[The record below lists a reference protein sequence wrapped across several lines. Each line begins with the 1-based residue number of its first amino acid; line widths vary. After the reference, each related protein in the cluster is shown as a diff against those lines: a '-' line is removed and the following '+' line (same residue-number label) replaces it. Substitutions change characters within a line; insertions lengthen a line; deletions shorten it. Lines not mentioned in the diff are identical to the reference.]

1 MENLSMS
8 NTLKVVLTGDASQLN
23 SALNKTSARLKNFG
37 SKAQAIG
44 SKISRNLT
52 MPLTLVAGASVKL
65 AVDFDKS
72 MTKIESLVGIAGDEV
87 AKMGETAKQMAT
99 DTGRSASEAA
109 DALFFIT
116 SAGLEGEQAMNVL
129 NASLKAAA
137 VGLGDTAT
145 VADLAT
151 SAMNAY
157 GADTLG
163 ASDATDVLVAAV
175 REGKLESSE
184 LAGAMGSVLPIASN
198 MGVSF
203 NEVGAAFAA
212 MSRTGTNAAV
222 ASTQLRGIL
231 NGLLKPTKEAEDAL
245 SGMGLS
251 SADLR
256 KTIRE
261 DGLLATL
268 EILKTNFEG
277 NDEAAAKVFGNVR
290 ALSGVMDLLG
300 AGVDSTREIFAE
312 MNKVQGATATAFDA
326 TSQSASF
333 QLQKALTGVRNS
345 LTEVGGTLLSAVLPH
360 IQKFTSFIQGLVQ
373 SFMNLNPQTQSLV
386 LGLTAIAAA
395 LPAILSVAG
404 ALATALGAILTPAG
418 LVVAALAAVA
428 TIVVQN
434 WGVVK
439 KTLVDV
445 ANYFIDLYNES
456 LAFRLIIEGFVAL
469 FKTIFDAGV
478 ALVNGLINQFKI
490 AANFIKGLFSNVG
503 KIVQGA
509 FSLSPTMIK
518 EGLAGISDVLI
529 DGVTDTAENVKDVFA
544 DIGTSGAENFTEAFE
559 KSMRPQKIANVTEEG
574 LQQGLDNVVSSIK
587 SKVAGIFTVG
597 GAGATA
603 TGATTATG
611 GEADPTFSSVFG
623 TPEAE
628 AFDPNAV
635 EFIDDVDFEEL
646 HAGID
651 ATVNKMNQMKSISEQ
666 MGQGIS
672 DAFGA
677 MGQSIVE
684 SLGLADGAFG
694 SFLSS
699 FITNAMQFIAVS
711 LAQSMGFAVQG
722 AAQSA
727 AAAGPF
733 AAFVLPALIAGA
745 TAAISGAFKK
755 VPKFAN
761 GGIVSTPTLG
771 MFGEYAGAR
780 QNPEVVAPLDRLK
793 SMIEPRGAQQV
804 DVGGSFQL
812 RGQDLVVALQR
823 AETNRGRIK

>member
-1 MENLSMS
+1 MA

-52 MPLTLVAGASVKL
+52 MPLTLVGGASVKL

-72 MTKIESLVGIAGDEV
+72 MTKIESLVGIAGEEV

-116 SAGLEGEQAMNVL
+116 SAGLEGEQAMDVL

-256 KTIRE
+256 QTIRE

-373 SFMNLNPQTQSLV
+373 SFMNLSPQTQSLV

-404 ALATALGAILTPAG
+404 ALATALAAILSPAG

-503 KIVQGA
+503 MIIQGA
-509 FSLSPTMIK
+509 FTLDRSLIQ
-518 EGLAGISDVLI
+518 EGLAGLGDALVE
-529 DGVTDTAENVKDVFA
+529 GVTDTAENVKDVFA

-611 GEADPTFSSVFG
+611 GGEADPTFSSVFG

-635 EFIDDVDFEEL
+635 EFIDDVDFDAL

-677 MGQSIVE
+677 MGQSIVQ

-694 SFLSS
+694 AFLSS

-780 QNPEVVAPLDRLK
+780 QNPEVVAPLDRLT
-793 SMIEPRGAQQV
+793 SMIEPRGAQHV

>member
-1 MENLSMS
+1 MA

-52 MPLTLVAGASVKL
+52 MPLTLVGGASVKL

-72 MTKIESLVGIAGDEV
+72 MTKIESLVGIAGEEV
-87 AKMGETAKQMAT
+87 AKMGDTAKQMAT

-129 NASLKAAA
+129 NASLQAAA

-157 GADTLG
+157 GSDTLS
-163 ASDATDVLVAAV
+163 ASGATDVLVAAV

-231 NGLLKPTKEAEDAL
+231 NGLLKPTKDAEDAL
-245 SGMGLS
+245 AGMGLS
-251 SADLR
+251 SAGLR
-256 KTIRE
+256 KSLKE

-277 NDEAAAKVFGNVR
+277 NDQAAAKVFGNVR

-312 MNKVQGATATAFDA
+312 MNNVQGATATAFEA

-333 QLQKALTGVRNS
+333 QLQKALNGVRNS

-360 IQKFTSFIQGLVQ
+360 IQKFTSFIQGLIQ

-418 LVVAALAAVA
+418 LVVAALGAIA

-434 WGVVK
+434 WGAVK
-439 KTLVDV
+439 KGLVDV
-445 ANYFIDLYNES
+445 ANGFIDLYNES

-469 FKTIFDAGV
+469 FKTIYGAGV

-490 AANFIKGLFSNVG
+490 VGKFVVDLFSNVG
-503 KIVQGA
+503 QIIVGA
-509 FSLSPTMIK
+509 FTLDRSLIK
-518 EGLAGISDVLI
+518 EGIAGIGETLLE
-529 DGVTDTAENVKDVFA
+529 GVTETAGNIT
-544 DIGTSGAENFTEAFE
+544 DIFVDFGTSASENFVDAFE

-574 LQQGLDNVVSSIK
+574 LQMGIDNQLKRLQNGIANIVSGG
-587 SKVAGIFTVG
+587 VAASTTG
-597 GAGATA
+597 G
-603 TGATTATG
+603 TTATTG
-611 GEADPTFSSVFG
+611 GGDADPTFTDVFG
-623 TPEAE
+623 AVDSGIVDPETI
-628 AFDPNAV
+628 
-635 EFIDDVDFEEL
+635 EFIDDSVDFDEL

-651 ATVNKMNQMKSISEQ
+651 ATVAKMNQMQSVSDL
-666 MGQGIS
+666 MGQGVQ

-677 MGQSIVE
+677 MGQSIVQ
-684 SLGLADGAFG
+684 SLGLADNAFG
-694 SFLSS
+694 AFLSS
-699 FITNAMQFIAVS
+699 FITNAMQFIAVN
-711 LAQSMGFAVQG
+711 LAESMSFGVSS
-722 AAQSA
+722 AAKTA
-727 AAAGPF
+727 AAAGPVG
-733 AAFVLPALIAGA
+733 AFVLPALIAGA
-745 TAAISGAFKK
+745 TAAIGGAFKK
-755 VPKFAN
+755 IPKFAD

-771 MFGEYAGAR
+771 MFGEYTGAR
-780 QNPEVVAPLDRLK
+780 QNPEVVAPLDRLT
-793 SMIEPRGAQQV
+793 SMIQPRGAQQV

>member
-1 MENLSMS
+1 MS

-23 SALNKTSARLKNFG
+23 SALNKTSSRLKSFG
-37 SKAQAIG
+37 IKAQAIG
-44 SKISRNLT
+44 SKLSKSLT
-52 MPLTLVAGASVKL
+52 LPLTLAGGAGIKL
-65 AVDFDKS
+65 AADFDKS
-72 MTKIESLVGIAGDEV
+72 MTKIESLVGIAGEEV

-129 NASLKAAA
+129 NASLQAAA

-231 NGLLKPTKEAEDAL
+231 NGLLKPTKDAEDAL
-245 SGMGLS
+245 AGMGLS
-251 SADLR
+251 SAGLR
-256 KTIRE
+256 QSLKE

-268 EILKTNFEG
+268 EILKSNFEG
-277 NDEAAAKVFGNVR
+277 NDQAAARVFGNVR

-312 MNKVQGATATAFDA
+312 MNNVQGATATAFER
-326 TSQSASF
+326 TSESASF
-333 QLQKALTGVRNS
+333 KLDKAMVAVRNS
-345 LTEVGGTLLSAVLPH
+345 LTEVGSVLLTA
-360 IQKFTSFIQGLVQ
+360 LVPTIQ
-373 SFMNLNPQTQSLV
+373 SFTNFITNLTEKFNSLDESTKRTI
-386 LGLTAIAAA
+386 LTIAGIAAA
-395 LPAILSVAG
+395 AGPVIIFIGKIATGFGSILSILPGVTVAFKVLTTTM
-404 ALATALGAILTPAG
+404 LANPILAVAAGVTALGLALSRYSKNQKDARREAMTSGKSIQQLNQIIAEEEQKLIDISNSKIKNKNQEYRKIKRRIAIYQEEVNTLKSVEQTQQDENNTVEEFNDILEKNTQLLSENTTEISNNQAQRAKVTSVTGIDDSGGITSKGIMSG
-418 LVVAALAAVA
+418 LGEDTSTLSPIGFQGMSEFETSMTDSMIESSNQRMIQRNNEATNAAQNAEKIKASMERTAAINDQLGA
-428 TIVVQN
+428 AMI
-434 WGVVK
+434 GGF
-439 KTLVDV
+439 
-445 ANYFIDLYNES
+445 AAIG
-456 LAFRLIIEGFVAL
+456 EGFASM
-469 FKTIFDAGV
+469 AGD
-478 ALVNGLINQFKI
+478 
-490 AANFIKGLFSNVG
+490 S
-503 KIVQGA
+503 
-509 FSLSPTMIK
+509 
-518 EGLAGISDVLI
+518 E
-529 DGVTDTAENVKDVFA
+529 TA
-544 DIGTSGAENFTEAFE
+544 
-559 KSMRPQKIANVTEEG
+559 M
-574 LQQGLDNVVSSIK
+574 
-587 SKVAGIFTVG
+587 
-597 GAGATA
+597 
-603 TGATTATG
+603 
-611 GEADPTFSSVFG
+611 
-623 TPEAE
+623 
-628 AFDPNAV
+628 
-635 EFIDDVDFEEL
+635 
-646 HAGID
+646 
-651 ATVNKMNQMKSISEQ
+651 
-666 MGQGIS
+666 
-672 DAFGA
+672 
-677 MGQSIVE
+677 
-684 SLGLADGAFG
+684 G
-694 SFLSS
+694 SFLSTL
-699 FITNAMQFIAVS
+699 IQGALQFIAVN
-711 LAQSMGFAVQG
+711 LAQSMSLGVTA

-745 TAAISGAFKK
+745 TAAIGGAFKK
-755 VPKFAN
+755 IPKFAN

-780 QNPEVVAPLDRLK
+780 QNPEVVAPLDRLT
-793 SMIEPRGAQQV
+793 SMIQPKGAQQV

>member
-1 MENLSMS
+1 MA

-52 MPLTLVAGASVKL
+52 MPLTLVGGASVKL

-72 MTKIESLVGIAGDEV
+72 MTKIESLVGIAGEEV
-87 AKMGETAKQMAT
+87 AKMGDTAKQMAT

-116 SAGLEGEQAMNVL
+116 SAGLEGSEAMDVL
-129 NASLKAAA
+129 DASLQAAA

-157 GADTLG
+157 GSDTLG

-231 NGLLKPTKEAEDAL
+231 NGLLKPTKDAEDAL

-251 SADLR
+251 SAGLR
-256 KTIRE
+256 QSLKE

-277 NDEAAAKVFGNVR
+277 NDQAAAKVFGNVR

-312 MNKVQGATATAFDA
+312 MNNVQGATATAFEA

-333 QLQKALTGVRNS
+333 QLQKALNGVRNS

-360 IQKFTSFIQGLVQ
+360 IQKFTSFIQGLIQ

-418 LVVAALAAVA
+418 LVVAALGAIA

-434 WGVVK
+434 WGAVK
-439 KTLVDV
+439 KGLVDV

-509 FSLSPTMIK
+509 FSLSPSMIK

-544 DIGTSGAENFTEAFE
+544 DIGTSGADNFTEAFE

-574 LQQGLDNVVSSIK
+574 LQMGIDNQLQRLQNGIANIVSGG
-587 SKVAGIFTVG
+587 GIAASTTG
-597 GAGATA
+597 G
-603 TGATTATG
+603 TTAKTG
-611 GEADPTFSSVFG
+611 GGDADPTFASTFG
-623 TPEAE
+623 AVDSGIVDPETI
-628 AFDPNAV
+628 
-635 EFIDDVDFEEL
+635 EFIDDSVDFEEL

-651 ATVNKMNQMKSISEQ
+651 ATVAKMNQMQSVSDL
-666 MGQGIS
+666 MGQGVQ

-677 MGQSIVE
+677 MGEGIVQ
-684 SLGLADGAFG
+684 SLGLADNAFG
-694 SFLSS
+694 AFLSS
-699 FITNAMQFIAVS
+699 FITNAMQFLAVN
-711 LAQSMGFAVQG
+711 LAESMSFGVS
-722 AAQSA
+722 AAAKTA
-727 AAAGPF
+727 AAAGPVG
-733 AAFVLPALIAGA
+733 AFVLPALIAGA
-745 TAAISGAFKK
+745 TAAIGGAFKK
-755 VPKFAN
+755 IPKFAD

-771 MFGEYAGAR
+771 MFGEYTGAR
-780 QNPEVVAPLDRLK
+780 QNPEVVAPLNKLT
-793 SMIEPRGAQQV
+793 SMIQPRGAQQV

>member
-1 MENLSMS
+1 MA
-8 NTLKVVLTGDASQLN
+8 NTLKVILTGDASQLN

-37 SKAQAIG
+37 SKTQALG

-52 MPLTLVAGASVKL
+52 LPLTLVGGASVKL

-72 MTKIESLVGIAGDEV
+72 MTKIESLVGIAGEEV
-87 AKMGETAKQMAT
+87 AKMGDTAKQMAT
-99 DTGRSASEAA
+99 ATGRSATEAA

-116 SAGLEGEQAMNVL
+116 SAGLEGSEAMDVL
-129 NASLKAAA
+129 DASLQAAA
-137 VGLGDTAT
+137 VGLGNTAT

-157 GADTLG
+157 GSDTLG

-198 MGVSF
+198 MGVTF

-231 NGLLKPTKEAEDAL
+231 NGLLKPSQSAEDAL
-245 SGMGLS
+245 SKMGLS
-251 SADLR
+251 SAQLR
-256 KTIRE
+256 KSLRE
-261 DGLLATL
+261 DGLLSTL
-268 EILKTNFEG
+268 EILKANFEG
-277 NDEAAAKVFGNVR
+277 NDQAAADVFGNVK

-312 MNKVQGATATAFDA
+312 MNNVQGATANAFEA
-326 TSQSASF
+326 TSKSASF
-333 QLQKALTGVRNS
+333 QLQKALNGVRNS

-360 IQKFTSFIQGLVQ
+360 IQKLTSFVTGLVQ
-373 SFMNLNPQTQSLV
+373 SFMNLNPQTQSLI
-386 LGLTAIAAA
+386 LGLTGIAAA

-456 LAFRLIIEGFVAL
+456 LGFRLIIESLVGV

-490 AANFIKGLFSNVG
+490 AGNFISGLFSNVG
-503 KIVQGA
+503 KIIQGA
-509 FSLSPTMIK
+509 FSLSPSMIK
-518 EGLAGISDVLI
+518 EGLAEIGETLV
-529 DGVTDTAENVKDVFA
+529 DGVTETAGNVKDIFA
-544 DIGTSGAENFTEAFE
+544 DIGTAGADNFTEAFE
-559 KSMRPQKIANVTEEG
+559 KAMKPKIIANVTEEG
-574 LQQGLDNVVSSIK
+574 LQQGVDNVFSSLK
-587 SKVAGIFTVG
+587 NNVAGILAV
-597 GAGATA
+597 GAG
-603 TGATTATG
+603 GTATG
-611 GEADPTFSSVFG
+611 GTTATSGGGDADPSFSSVFG
-623 TPEAE
+623 STEDE

-635 EFIDDVDFEEL
+635 EFIDDSVDFDEL

-651 ATVNKMNQMKSISEQ
+651 ATVTKMNQMKSVSDL
-666 MGQGIS
+666 MGQGVQ

-677 MGQSIVE
+677 MGQSIVQ
-684 SLGLADGAFG
+684 SLGLADNAFG
-694 SFLSS
+694 AFLSS
-699 FITNAMQFIAVS
+699 FITNAMQFIAVN
-711 LAQSMGFAVQG
+711 LAESMSFGVSS
-722 AAQSA
+722 AAKTA
-727 AAAGPF
+727 AAAGPVG
-733 AAFVLPALIAGA
+733 AFVLPALIAGA
-745 TAAISGAFKK
+745 TAAIGGAFKK
-755 VPKFAN
+755 IPKFAN
-761 GGIVSTPTLG
+761 GGIVSTPTMG
-771 MFGEYAGAR
+771 MFGEYTGAR
-780 QNPEVVAPLDRLK
+780 QNPEVVAPLDKLT

-804 DVGGSFQL
+804 SVGGSFQL

-823 AETNRGRIK
+823 ADNNRGRIK

>member
-1 MENLSMS
+1 VENLSMS

-23 SALNKTSARLKNFG
+23 SALTKTSARLKSFG
-37 SKAQAIG
+37 TKAQAIG
-44 SKISRNLT
+44 SKLSKSLT
-52 MPLTLVAGASVKL
+52 LPLTLAGGAGIKL
-65 AVDFDKS
+65 AADFDKS
-72 MTKIESLVGIAGDEV
+72 MTKIESLVGIAGEEV

-129 NASLKAAA
+129 NASLQAAA

-231 NGLLKPTKEAEDAL
+231 NGLLKPTKDAEDAL
-245 SGMGLS
+245 AGMGLS
-251 SADLR
+251 SAGLR
-256 KTIRE
+256 QSLKE

-268 EILKTNFEG
+268 EILKSNFEG
-277 NDEAAAKVFGNVR
+277 NDQAAARVFGNVR

-312 MNKVQGATATAFDA
+312 MNNVQGATATAFER
-326 TSQSASF
+326 TSESASF
-333 QLQKALTGVRNS
+333 KLDKAMVAVRNS
-345 LTEVGGTLLSAVLPH
+345 LTEVGSVLLTA
-360 IQKFTSFIQGLVQ
+360 LVPTIQ
-373 SFMNLNPQTQSLV
+373 SFTNFITNLTEKFNSLDESTKRTI
-386 LGLTAIAAA
+386 LTIAGIAAA
-395 LPAILSVAG
+395 AGPVIIFIGKIATGFGSILSILPGVTVAFKVLTTTM
-404 ALATALGAILTPAG
+404 LANPILAVAAGVTALGLALSRYSKNQKDARREAMTSGKSIQQLNQIIAEEKQKLIDISNSKIKNKNQEYRKIKRRIAIYQEEVNTLKSVEQTQQDENNTVEEFNDILEKNTQLLSENTTEISNNQAQRAKVTSVTAIDDSGGITSKGIMSG
-418 LVVAALAAVA
+418 LGEDTSTLSPIGFQGMSEFETSMTDSMIESSNQRMIQRNNEATNAAQNAEKIKASMERTAAINDQLGA
-428 TIVVQN
+428 AMI
-434 WGVVK
+434 GGF
-439 KTLVDV
+439 
-445 ANYFIDLYNES
+445 AAIG
-456 LAFRLIIEGFVAL
+456 EGFASM
-469 FKTIFDAGV
+469 AGD
-478 ALVNGLINQFKI
+478 
-490 AANFIKGLFSNVG
+490 S
-503 KIVQGA
+503 
-509 FSLSPTMIK
+509 
-518 EGLAGISDVLI
+518 E
-529 DGVTDTAENVKDVFA
+529 TA
-544 DIGTSGAENFTEAFE
+544 
-559 KSMRPQKIANVTEEG
+559 M
-574 LQQGLDNVVSSIK
+574 
-587 SKVAGIFTVG
+587 
-597 GAGATA
+597 
-603 TGATTATG
+603 
-611 GEADPTFSSVFG
+611 
-623 TPEAE
+623 
-628 AFDPNAV
+628 
-635 EFIDDVDFEEL
+635 
-646 HAGID
+646 
-651 ATVNKMNQMKSISEQ
+651 
-666 MGQGIS
+666 
-672 DAFGA
+672 
-677 MGQSIVE
+677 
-684 SLGLADGAFG
+684 G
-694 SFLSS
+694 SFLSTL
-699 FITNAMQFIAVS
+699 IQGALQFIAVN
-711 LAQSMGFAVQG
+711 LAQSMSLGVTA

-745 TAAISGAFKK
+745 TAAIGGAFKK
-755 VPKFAN
+755 IPKFAN

-780 QNPEVVAPLDRLK
+780 QNPEVVAPLDRLT
-793 SMIEPRGAQQV
+793 SMIQPRGAQQV

>member
-1 MENLSMS
+1 M
-8 NTLKVVLTGDASQLN
+8 
-23 SALNKTSARLKNFG
+23 
-37 SKAQAIG
+37 
-44 SKISRNLT
+44 
-52 MPLTLVAGASVKL
+52 
-65 AVDFDKS
+65 
-72 MTKIESLVGIAGDEV
+72 
-87 AKMGETAKQMAT
+87 
-99 DTGRSASEAA
+99 
-109 DALFFIT
+109 
-116 SAGLEGEQAMNVL
+116 
-129 NASLKAAA
+129 
-137 VGLGDTAT
+137 
-145 VADLAT
+145 
-151 SAMNAY
+151 
-157 GADTLG
+157 
-163 ASDATDVLVAAV
+163 
-175 REGKLESSE
+175 
-184 LAGAMGSVLPIASN
+184 
-198 MGVSF
+198 
-203 NEVGAAFAA
+203 
-212 MSRTGTNAAV
+212 
-222 ASTQLRGIL
+222 
-231 NGLLKPTKEAEDAL
+231 
-245 SGMGLS
+245 
-251 SADLR
+251 
-256 KTIRE
+256 
-261 DGLLATL
+261 
-268 EILKTNFEG
+268 
-277 NDEAAAKVFGNVR
+277 
-290 ALSGVMDLLG
+290 
-300 AGVDSTREIFAE
+300 
-312 MNKVQGATATAFDA
+312 
-326 TSQSASF
+326 
-333 QLQKALTGVRNS
+333 
-345 LTEVGGTLLSAVLPH
+345 
-360 IQKFTSFIQGLVQ
+360 
-373 SFMNLNPQTQSLV
+373 
-386 LGLTAIAAA
+386 
-395 LPAILSVAG
+395 
-404 ALATALGAILTPAG
+404 PAG

>member
-1 MENLSMS
+1 
-8 NTLKVVLTGDASQLN
+8 
-23 SALNKTSARLKNFG
+23 
-37 SKAQAIG
+37 
-44 SKISRNLT
+44 
-52 MPLTLVAGASVKL
+52 MPLTLVGGASVKL

-72 MTKIESLVGIAGDEV
+72 MTKIESLVGIAGEEV
-87 AKMGETAKQMAT
+87 AKMGDTAKQMAT
-99 DTGRSASEAA
+99 DTGRSATEAA

-116 SAGLEGEQAMNVL
+116 SAGLEGSEAMDVL
-129 NASLKAAA
+129 DASLQAAA

-157 GADTLG
+157 GSDTLG

-231 NGLLKPTKEAEDAL
+231 NGLLKPTKDAEDAL

-251 SADLR
+251 SAGLR
-256 KTIRE
+256 QSLKE

-277 NDEAAAKVFGNVR
+277 NDQAAAKVFGNVR

-312 MNKVQGATATAFDA
+312 MNNVQGATATAFEA

-333 QLQKALTGVRNS
+333 QLQKALNGVRNS

-360 IQKFTSFIQGLVQ
+360 IQKFTSFIQGLIQ
-373 SFMNLNPQTQSLV
+373 SFMNLSPQTQSLV

-418 LVVAALAAVA
+418 LVVAALGAIA

-434 WGVVK
+434 WGAVK
-439 KTLVDV
+439 KGLVDV

-503 KIVQGA
+503 MIIQGA
-509 FSLSPTMIK
+509 FTLDRSLIQ
-518 EGLAGISDVLI
+518 EGLAGLGDALVE
-529 DGVTDTAENVKDVFA
+529 GVTETAGNVKDVFA
-544 DIGTSGAENFTEAFE
+544 DIGTAGADNFTEAFE

-574 LQQGLDNVVSSIK
+574 LQQGIDNVVSSIK
-587 SKVAGIFTVG
+587 DKVSGIFAG
-597 GAGATA
+597 GVAAST
-603 TGATTATG
+603 TGGTTATTG
-611 GEADPTFSSVFG
+611 GGDADPTFGSTFG
-623 TPEAE
+623 AVDSGIVDPETI
-628 AFDPNAV
+628 
-635 EFIDDVDFEEL
+635 EFIDDSVDFEAL
-646 HAGID
+646 HQGID
-651 ATVNKMNQMKSISEQ
+651 ATVTKMQKMQTISET
-666 MGQGIS
+666 MGQGIQ
-672 DAFGA
+672 DAFGQ
-677 MGQSIVE
+677 MGQSIVQ
-684 SLGLADGAFG
+684 SLGLADGALG
-694 SFLSS
+694 AFLSS
-699 FITNAMQFIAVS
+699 FITNAMQFIAVN
-711 LAQSMGFAVQG
+711 LAQSMGFAVSS

-727 AAAGPF
+727 AAVGPMG
-733 AAFVLPALIAGA
+733 AFVLPALIAGA
-745 TAAISGAFKK
+745 TAAIGGAFKK
-755 VPKFAN
+755 IPKFAD

-771 MFGEYAGAR
+771 MFGEYTGAR
-780 QNPEVVAPLDRLK
+780 QNPEVVAPLNKLT
-793 SMIEPRGAQQV
+793 SMIQPRGAQQV

>member
-1 MENLSMS
+1 
-8 NTLKVVLTGDASQLN
+8 
-23 SALNKTSARLKNFG
+23 
-37 SKAQAIG
+37 
-44 SKISRNLT
+44 
-52 MPLTLVAGASVKL
+52 MPLTLVGGASVKL

-72 MTKIESLVGIAGDEV
+72 MTKIESLVGIAGEEV
-87 AKMGETAKQMAT
+87 AKMGDTAKQMAT

-116 SAGLEGEQAMNVL
+116 SAGLEGSEAMDVL
-129 NASLKAAA
+129 DASLQAAA

-157 GADTLG
+157 GSDTLG

-231 NGLLKPTKEAEDAL
+231 NGLLKPTKDAEDAL

-251 SADLR
+251 SAGLR
-256 KTIRE
+256 QSLKE

-277 NDEAAAKVFGNVR
+277 NDQAAAKVFGNVR

-312 MNKVQGATATAFDA
+312 MNNVQGATATAFEA

-333 QLQKALTGVRNS
+333 QLQKALNGVRNS

-360 IQKFTSFIQGLVQ
+360 IQKFTSFIQGLIQ
-373 SFMNLNPQTQSLV
+373 SFMNLSPQTQSLV

-418 LVVAALAAVA
+418 LVVAALGAIA

-434 WGVVK
+434 WGAVK
-439 KTLVDV
+439 KGLVDV

-503 KIVQGA
+503 MIIQGA
-509 FSLSPTMIK
+509 FTLDRSLIQ
-518 EGLAGISDVLI
+518 EGLAGLGDALVE
-529 DGVTDTAENVKDVFA
+529 GVTETAGNVKDVFA
-544 DIGTSGAENFTEAFE
+544 DIGTSGADNFTEAFE

-574 LQQGLDNVVSSIK
+574 LQQGIDNVVSSIK
-587 SKVAGIFTVG
+587 DKVSGIFAG
-597 GAGATA
+597 GVAATA
-603 TGATTATG
+603 TGGTTATTG
-611 GEADPTFSSVFG
+611 GGDADPTFASTFG
-623 TPEAE
+623 AVDSGIVDPETI
-628 AFDPNAV
+628 
-635 EFIDDVDFEEL
+635 EFIDDSVDFEEL
-646 HAGID
+646 HEEID
-651 ATVNKMNQMKSISEQ
+651 ATVAKMNQMQSVSDL
-666 MGQGIS
+666 MGQGVQ

-677 MGQSIVE
+677 MGEGMVQ
-684 SLGLADGAFG
+684 SLGLADNAFG
-694 SFLSS
+694 AFLSS
-699 FITNAMQFIAVS
+699 FITNAMQFLAVN
-711 LAQSMGFAVQG
+711 LAESMGFGVS
-722 AAQSA
+722 AAAKTA
-727 AAAGPF
+727 AAAGPVG
-733 AAFVLPALIAGA
+733 AFVLPALIAGA
-745 TAAISGAFKK
+745 TAAVSGAFKK
-755 VPKFAN
+755 IPKFAD

-771 MFGEYAGAR
+771 MFGEYTGAR
-780 QNPEVVAPLDRLK
+780 QNPEVVAPLNKLT
-793 SMIEPRGAQQV
+793 SMIQPRGAQQV

>member
-1 MENLSMS
+1 MS
-8 NTLKVVLTGDASQLN
+8 NTLKVILTGDSSQLE
-23 SALNKTSARLKNFG
+23 SALNKTSARLKSFG

-44 SKISRNLT
+44 SKLSKSLT
-52 MPLTLVAGASVKL
+52 LPLTLAGGASIKL
-65 AVDFDKS
+65 AADFDKS

-129 NASLKAAA
+129 NASLQAAA

-175 REGKLESSE
+175 REGKLESTE
-184 LAGAMGSVLPIASN
+184 LSSAMGSVLPIASN

-231 NGLLKPTKEAEDAL
+231 NGLLKPTQDAEDAL
-245 SGMGLS
+245 SEMGLS
-251 SADLR
+251 SAGLR
-256 KTIRE
+256 QTIRE

-268 EILKTNFEG
+268 EILKSNFEG
-277 NDEAAAKVFGNVR
+277 NDQAAARVFGNVR

-312 MNKVQGATATAFDA
+312 MNNVQGATATAFER
-326 TSQSASF
+326 TSESASF
-333 QLQKALTGVRNS
+333 KLDKAMVAVRNS
-345 LTEVGGTLLSAVLPH
+345 LTEVGSVLLTTLVPT
-360 IQKFTSFIQGLVQ
+360 IQ
-373 SFMNLNPQTQSLV
+373 SFTKFITNLTEKFNSLDESTKRTI
-386 LGLTAIAAA
+386 LTIAGIAAA
-395 LPAILSVAG
+395 AGPALIFIGKIATGFGSIVEVLPFVIDGFKLLNKAMLSNPILAVAAG
-404 ALATALGAILTPAG
+404 VTTLALALSRYSKKQKEARREAMTSGKSIQELETIISDYKQQLDDLENSDARNKSQQARRITKSIEIYQEQLDTLKSVEQTQQDENKAVEEFNNIIAENTQLVSDNTTAISDNQAQREKVTSVTAIDDSGGITSKGIMSGLGEDTGTLSPIGFQGMAEIETSMTDSMIQSSTQRMIQRNNEAANAAQNADKIKQSMERTAAINDQLGAAMIGGFAAIGDGFAG
-418 LVVAALAAVA
+418 LV
-428 TIVVQN
+428 
-434 WGVVK
+434 G
-439 KTLVDV
+439 DS
-445 ANYFIDLYNES
+445 ES
-456 LAFRLIIEGFVAL
+456 
-469 FKTIFDAGV
+469 
-478 ALVNGLINQFKI
+478 
-490 AANFIKGLFSNVG
+490 
-503 KIVQGA
+503 
-509 FSLSPTMIK
+509 
-518 EGLAGISDVLI
+518 
-529 DGVTDTAENVKDVFA
+529 
-544 DIGTSGAENFTEAFE
+544 
-559 KSMRPQKIANVTEEG
+559 
-574 LQQGLDNVVSSIK
+574 
-587 SKVAGIFTVG
+587 
-597 GAGATA
+597 
-603 TGATTATG
+603 
-611 GEADPTFSSVFG
+611 
-623 TPEAE
+623 
-628 AFDPNAV
+628 
-635 EFIDDVDFEEL
+635 
-646 HAGID
+646 
-651 ATVNKMNQMKSISEQ
+651 
-666 MGQGIS
+666 
-672 DAFGA
+672 A
-677 MGQSIVE
+677 MG
-684 SLGLADGAFG
+684 SL
-694 SFLSS
+694 LSTLIS
-699 FITNAMQFIAVS
+699 GAMQFIAVNLAKSMS
-711 LAQSMGFAVQG
+711 LGVTAAAESAV
-722 AAQSA
+722 
-727 AAAGPF
+727 AAGPF

-755 VPKFAN
+755 IPKFAN

-780 QNPEVVAPLDRLK
+780 QNPEVVAPLDRLT

>member
-1 MENLSMS
+1 VENLSMS

-23 SALNKTSARLKNFG
+23 SALTKTSARLKSFG
-37 SKAQAIG
+37 TKAQAIG
-44 SKISRNLT
+44 SKLSKSLT
-52 MPLTLVAGASVKL
+52 LPLTLAGGAGIKL
-65 AVDFDKS
+65 AADFDKS
-72 MTKIESLVGIAGDEV
+72 MTKIESLVGIAGEEV

-129 NASLKAAA
+129 NASLQAAA

-231 NGLLKPTKEAEDAL
+231 NGLLKPTKDAEDAL
-245 SGMGLS
+245 AGMGLS
-251 SADLR
+251 SAGLR
-256 KTIRE
+256 QSLKE

-268 EILKTNFEG
+268 EILKSNFEG
-277 NDEAAAKVFGNVR
+277 NDQAAARVFGNVR

-312 MNKVQGATATAFDA
+312 MNNVQGATATAFER
-326 TSQSASF
+326 TSESASF
-333 QLQKALTGVRNS
+333 KLDKAMVAVRNS
-345 LTEVGGTLLSAVLPH
+345 LTEVGSVLLTA
-360 IQKFTSFIQGLVQ
+360 LVPTIQ
-373 SFMNLNPQTQSLV
+373 SFTNFITNLTEKFNSLDESTKRTI
-386 LGLTAIAAA
+386 LTIAGIAAA
-395 LPAILSVAG
+395 AGPVIIFIGKIATGFGSILSILPGVTVAFKVLTTTM
-404 ALATALGAILTPAG
+404 LANPILAVAAGVTALGLALSRYSKNQKDARREAMTSGKSIQQLNQIIAEEEQKLIDISNSKIKNKNQEYRKIKRRIAIYQEEVNTLKSVEQTQQDENNTVEEFNDILEKNTQLLSENTTEISNNQAQRAKVTSVTAIDDSGGITSKGIMSG
-418 LVVAALAAVA
+418 LGEDTSTLSPIGFQGMSEFETSMTDSMIESSNQRMIQRNNEATNAAQNAEKIKASMERTAAINDQLGA
-428 TIVVQN
+428 AMI
-434 WGVVK
+434 GGF
-439 KTLVDV
+439 
-445 ANYFIDLYNES
+445 AAIG
-456 LAFRLIIEGFVAL
+456 EGFASM
-469 FKTIFDAGV
+469 AGD
-478 ALVNGLINQFKI
+478 
-490 AANFIKGLFSNVG
+490 S
-503 KIVQGA
+503 
-509 FSLSPTMIK
+509 
-518 EGLAGISDVLI
+518 E
-529 DGVTDTAENVKDVFA
+529 TA
-544 DIGTSGAENFTEAFE
+544 
-559 KSMRPQKIANVTEEG
+559 M
-574 LQQGLDNVVSSIK
+574 
-587 SKVAGIFTVG
+587 
-597 GAGATA
+597 
-603 TGATTATG
+603 
-611 GEADPTFSSVFG
+611 
-623 TPEAE
+623 
-628 AFDPNAV
+628 
-635 EFIDDVDFEEL
+635 
-646 HAGID
+646 
-651 ATVNKMNQMKSISEQ
+651 
-666 MGQGIS
+666 
-672 DAFGA
+672 
-677 MGQSIVE
+677 
-684 SLGLADGAFG
+684 G
-694 SFLSS
+694 SFLSTL
-699 FITNAMQFIAVS
+699 IQGALQFIAVN
-711 LAQSMGFAVQG
+711 LAQSMSLGVTA

-745 TAAISGAFKK
+745 TAAIGGAFKK
-755 VPKFAN
+755 IPKFAN

-780 QNPEVVAPLDRLK
+780 QNPEVVAPLDRLT
-793 SMIEPRGAQQV
+793 SMIQPRGAQQV

>member
-1 MENLSMS
+1 MA
-8 NTLKVVLTGDASQLN
+8 NTLKVILTGDASQLN

-37 SKAQAIG
+37 SKTQALG

-52 MPLTLVAGASVKL
+52 LPLTLVGGASVKL

-72 MTKIESLVGIAGDEV
+72 MTKIESLVGIAGEEV
-87 AKMGETAKQMAT
+87 AKMGDTAKQMAT

-116 SAGLEGEQAMNVL
+116 SAGLEGSEAMNVL
-129 NASLKAAA
+129 DASLQAAA

-157 GADTLG
+157 GSDTLG

-198 MGVSF
+198 MGVTF

-231 NGLLKPTKEAEDAL
+231 NGLLKPTKDAEDAL

-251 SADLR
+251 SAQLR
-256 KTIRE
+256 KSLKE

-277 NDEAAAKVFGNVR
+277 NDQAAAKVFGNVR

-312 MNKVQGATATAFDA
+312 MNNVQGATANAFEA
-326 TSQSASF
+326 TSKSASF
-333 QLQKALTGVRNS
+333 QLQKALNGVRNS

-360 IQKFTSFIQGLVQ
+360 IQKLTSFVTGLVQ
-373 SFMNLNPQTQSLV
+373 SFMNLNPQTQSLI
-386 LGLTAIAAA
+386 LGLTGIAAA

-503 KIVQGA
+503 MIIQGA
-509 FSLSPTMIK
+509 FTLDRSLIQ
-518 EGLAGISDVLI
+518 EGLAGLGDALVE
-529 DGVTDTAENVKDVFA
+529 GVTETAGNVKDVFA
-544 DIGTSGAENFTEAFE
+544 DIGTAGADNFTEAFE

-587 SKVAGIFTVG
+587 NKVAGIFAV
-597 GAGATA
+597 GAG
-603 TGATTATG
+603 GTATG
-611 GEADPTFSSVFG
+611 GTTATSGGGDADPSFSSVFG
-623 TPEAE
+623 STEDE

-635 EFIDDVDFEEL
+635 EFIDDSVDFDEL

-651 ATVNKMNQMKSISEQ
+651 ATVTKMNQMKSVSDL
-666 MGQGIS
+666 MGQGVQ

-677 MGQSIVE
+677 MGQSIVQ
-684 SLGLADGAFG
+684 SLGLADNAFG
-694 SFLSS
+694 AFLSS
-699 FITNAMQFIAVS
+699 FITNAMQFIAVN
-711 LAQSMGFAVQG
+711 LAESMSFGVSS
-722 AAQSA
+722 AAKTA
-727 AAAGPF
+727 AAAGPVG
-733 AAFVLPALIAGA
+733 AFVLPALIAGA
-745 TAAISGAFKK
+745 TAAIGGAFKK
-755 VPKFAN
+755 IPKFAN
-761 GGIVSTPTLG
+761 GGIVSTPTMG
-771 MFGEYAGAR
+771 MFGEYTGAR
-780 QNPEVVAPLDRLK
+780 QNPEVVAPLDKLT

-804 DVGGSFQL
+804 SVGGSFQL

-823 AETNRGRIK
+823 ADNNRGRIK

>member
-1 MENLSMS
+1 MA

-52 MPLTLVAGASVKL
+52 MPLTLVGGASVKL

-72 MTKIESLVGIAGDEV
+72 MTKIESLVGIAGEEV
-87 AKMGETAKQMAT
+87 AKMGDTAKQMAT

-116 SAGLEGEQAMNVL
+116 SAGLEGSEAMDVL
-129 NASLKAAA
+129 DASLQAAA

-157 GADTLG
+157 GSDTLG

-231 NGLLKPTKEAEDAL
+231 NGLLKPTKDAEDAL
-245 SGMGLS
+245 AGMGLS
-251 SADLR
+251 SAGLR
-256 KTIRE
+256 KSLKE

-277 NDEAAAKVFGNVR
+277 NDQAAAKVFGNVR

-312 MNKVQGATATAFDA
+312 MNNVQGATATAFEA

-360 IQKFTSFIQGLVQ
+360 IQKFTSFIQGLIQ

-418 LVVAALAAVA
+418 LVVAALGAIA

-434 WGVVK
+434 WGAVK
-439 KTLVDV
+439 KALVDV

-490 AANFIKGLFSNVG
+490 AGNFISGLFSNVG

-509 FSLSPTMIK
+509 FSLSPSMIK
-518 EGLAGISDVLI
+518 EGLAGISDALV
-529 DGVTDTAENVKDVFA
+529 DGVTDTAGNVKDVFA

-574 LQQGLDNVVSSIK
+574 LQQGIDNVVSSIK
-587 SKVAGIFTVG
+587 EKVSGIFAG
-597 GAGATA
+597 GVAAS
-603 TGATTATG
+603 ATG
-611 GEADPTFSSVFG
+611 GTTTTTGGGDADPTFASTFG
-623 TPEAE
+623 AVDSGIVDPETI
-628 AFDPNAV
+628 
-635 EFIDDVDFEEL
+635 EFIDDSVDFEQL
-646 HAGID
+646 HTGID
-651 ATVNKMNQMKSISEQ
+651 ATVAKMNQMQSVSEL
-666 MGQGIS
+666 MGQGVQ

-677 MGQSIVE
+677 MGQSIVQ
-684 SLGLADGAFG
+684 SLGLADNAFG
-694 SFLSS
+694 AFLSS
-699 FITNAMQFIAVS
+699 FITNALQFLAVN
-711 LAQSMGFAVQG
+711 LAESMGFAVS
-722 AAQSA
+722 AASKTA
-727 AAAGPF
+727 AAAGPVG
-733 AAFVLPALIAGA
+733 AFVLPALIAGA
-745 TAAISGAFKK
+745 TAAIGGAFKK
-755 VPKFAN
+755 IPKFAD

-771 MFGEYAGAR
+771 MFGEYTGAR
-780 QNPEVVAPLDRLK
+780 QNPEVVAPLNKLT
-793 SMIEPRGAQQV
+793 SMIQPRGAQQV

>member
-1 MENLSMS
+1 MA

-44 SKISRNLT
+44 SKISRKLT

-87 AKMGETAKQMAT
+87 AKMGETAKKMAT

-129 NASLKAAA
+129 NASLQAAA

-256 KTIRE
+256 QTIRE

-373 SFMNLNPQTQSLV
+373 SFMNLSPQTQSLV

-404 ALATALGAILTPAG
+404 ALATALAAILSPAG

-509 FSLSPTMIK
+509 FSLSPSMMK
-518 EGLAGISDVLI
+518 EGLEGIKDVLV
-529 DGVTDTAENVKDVFA
+529 DGVTDTAQNVKDVFA
-544 DIGTSGAENFTEAFE
+544 DIGTAGADNFTEAFE

-574 LQQGLDNVVSSIK
+574 LQQGLDNVVSTIK
-587 SKVAGIFTVG
+587 NKVAGIFTVG

-603 TGATTATG
+603 TGGTTATTG
-611 GEADPTFSSVFG
+611 GEGDPTFSSVFG

-628 AFDPNAV
+628 SFDPNAV
-635 EFIDDVDFEEL
+635 EFIDVDFEEQEAAL
-646 HAGID
+646 DGLIQKMKQTKA
-651 ATVNKMNQMKSISEQ
+651 VNEQ
-666 MGQGIS
+666 LGEGMQA
-672 DAFGA
+672 AFGA

-684 SLGLADGAFG
+684 SLGLADNAFG
-694 SFLSS
+694 AFLSS

-711 LAQSMGFAVQG
+711 LAQSMGLAVQG

-780 QNPEVVAPLDRLK
+780 QNPEVVAPLDRLT
-793 SMIEPRGAQQV
+793 SMIQPRGAQQV

>member
-1 MENLSMS
+1 MA

-52 MPLTLVAGASVKL
+52 MPLTLVGGASVKL

-72 MTKIESLVGIAGDEV
+72 MTKIESLVGIAGEEV
-87 AKMGETAKQMAT
+87 AKMGDTAKQMAT

-116 SAGLEGEQAMNVL
+116 SAGLEGSEAMDVL
-129 NASLKAAA
+129 DASLQAAA

-157 GADTLG
+157 GSDTLG

-231 NGLLKPTKEAEDAL
+231 NGLLKPTKDAEDAL

-251 SADLR
+251 SAGLR
-256 KTIRE
+256 QSLKE

-277 NDEAAAKVFGNVR
+277 NDQAAAKVFGNVR

-312 MNKVQGATATAFDA
+312 MNNVQGATATAFEA

-333 QLQKALTGVRNS
+333 QLQKALNGVRNS

-360 IQKFTSFIQGLVQ
+360 IQKFTSFIQGLIQ

-418 LVVAALAAVA
+418 LVVAALGAIA

-434 WGVVK
+434 WGAVK
-439 KTLVDV
+439 KGLVDV

-490 AANFIKGLFSNVG
+490 AANFIKGLFTNVG
-503 KIVQGA
+503 MIIQGA
-509 FSLSPTMIK
+509 FTLDRSLIQ
-518 EGLAGISDVLI
+518 EGLAGLGDALVE
-529 DGVTDTAENVKDVFA
+529 GVTETAGNVKDVFA
-544 DIGTSGAENFTEAFE
+544 DIGTSGADNFTEAFE

-574 LQQGLDNVVSSIK
+574 LQQGIDNGLKALQNGIANIVS
-587 SKVAGIFTVG
+587 G
-597 GAGATA
+597 GAIAAST
-603 TGATTATG
+603 TGGTTATTG
-611 GEADPTFSSVFG
+611 GGDADPTFGSTFG
-623 TPEAE
+623 AVDSGIVDPETI
-628 AFDPNAV
+628 
-635 EFIDDVDFEEL
+635 EFIDDSVDFEAL
-646 HAGID
+646 HQGID
-651 ATVNKMNQMKSISEQ
+651 ATVTKMQTMQSVSQQ
-666 MGQGIS
+666 MGQGIQ

-677 MGQSIVE
+677 MGEGIIAT
-684 SLGLADGAFG
+684 LGLADGAFG
-694 SFLSS
+694 AFLSS
-699 FITNAMQFIAVS
+699 FITNALQFIAVN
-711 LAQSMGFAVQG
+711 LAQSMGFAVSS

-727 AAAGPF
+727 ASSGPF

-745 TAAISGAFKK
+745 TAAVSGAFKK
-755 VPKFAN
+755 IPKFAD

-771 MFGEYAGAR
+771 MFGEYTGAR
-780 QNPEVVAPLDRLK
+780 QNPEVVAPLNKLT
-793 SMIEPRGAQQV
+793 SMIQPRGAQQV
-804 DVGGSFQL
+804 DVGGSFQI

>member
-23 SALNKTSARLKNFG
+23 SALTKTSARLKSFG
-37 SKAQAIG
+37 TKAQAIG
-44 SKISRNLT
+44 SKLSKSLT
-52 MPLTLVAGASVKL
+52 LPLTLAGGAGIKL
-65 AVDFDKS
+65 AADFDKS
-72 MTKIESLVGIAGDEV
+72 MTKIESLVGIAGEEV

-129 NASLKAAA
+129 NASLQAAA

-231 NGLLKPTKEAEDAL
+231 NGLLKPTKDAEDAL
-245 SGMGLS
+245 AGMGLS
-251 SADLR
+251 SAGLR
-256 KTIRE
+256 QSLKE

-268 EILKTNFEG
+268 EILKSNFEG
-277 NDEAAAKVFGNVR
+277 NDQAAARVFGNVR

-312 MNKVQGATATAFDA
+312 MNNVQGATATAFER
-326 TSQSASF
+326 TSESASF
-333 QLQKALTGVRNS
+333 KLDKAMVAVRNS
-345 LTEVGGTLLSAVLPH
+345 LTEVGSVLLTA
-360 IQKFTSFIQGLVQ
+360 LVPTIQ
-373 SFMNLNPQTQSLV
+373 SFTNFITNLTEKFNSLDESTKRTI
-386 LGLTAIAAA
+386 LTIAGIAAA
-395 LPAILSVAG
+395 AGPVIIFIGKIATGFGSILSILPGVTVAFKVLTTTM
-404 ALATALGAILTPAG
+404 LANPILAVAAGVTALGLALSRYSKNQKDARREAMTSGKSIQQLNQIIAEEEQKLIDISNSKIKNKNQEYRKIKRRIAIYQEEVNTLKSVEQTQQDENNTVEEFNDILEKNTQLLSENTTEISNNQAQRAKVTSVTAIDDSGGITSKGIMSG
-418 LVVAALAAVA
+418 LGEDTSTLSPIGFQGMSEFETSMTDSMIESSNQRMIQRNNEATNAAQNAEKIKASMERTAAINDQLGA
-428 TIVVQN
+428 AMI
-434 WGVVK
+434 GGF
-439 KTLVDV
+439 
-445 ANYFIDLYNES
+445 AAIG
-456 LAFRLIIEGFVAL
+456 EGFASM
-469 FKTIFDAGV
+469 AGD
-478 ALVNGLINQFKI
+478 
-490 AANFIKGLFSNVG
+490 S
-503 KIVQGA
+503 
-509 FSLSPTMIK
+509 
-518 EGLAGISDVLI
+518 E
-529 DGVTDTAENVKDVFA
+529 TA
-544 DIGTSGAENFTEAFE
+544 
-559 KSMRPQKIANVTEEG
+559 M
-574 LQQGLDNVVSSIK
+574 
-587 SKVAGIFTVG
+587 
-597 GAGATA
+597 
-603 TGATTATG
+603 
-611 GEADPTFSSVFG
+611 
-623 TPEAE
+623 
-628 AFDPNAV
+628 
-635 EFIDDVDFEEL
+635 
-646 HAGID
+646 
-651 ATVNKMNQMKSISEQ
+651 
-666 MGQGIS
+666 
-672 DAFGA
+672 
-677 MGQSIVE
+677 
-684 SLGLADGAFG
+684 G
-694 SFLSS
+694 SFLSTL
-699 FITNAMQFIAVS
+699 IQGALQFIAVN
-711 LAQSMGFAVQG
+711 LAQSMSLGVTA

-745 TAAISGAFKK
+745 TAAIGGAFKK
-755 VPKFAN
+755 IPKFAN

-780 QNPEVVAPLDRLK
+780 QNPEVVAPLDRLT
-793 SMIEPRGAQQV
+793 SMIQPRGAQQV

>member
-23 SALNKTSARLKNFG
+23 SALTKTSARLKSFG
-37 SKAQAIG
+37 TKAQAIG
-44 SKISRNLT
+44 SKLSKSLT
-52 MPLTLVAGASVKL
+52 LPLTLAGGAGIKL
-65 AVDFDKS
+65 AADFDKS
-72 MTKIESLVGIAGDEV
+72 MTKIESLVGIAGEEV

-129 NASLKAAA
+129 NASLQAAA

-231 NGLLKPTKEAEDAL
+231 NGLLKPTKDAEDAL
-245 SGMGLS
+245 AGMGLS
-251 SADLR
+251 SAGLR
-256 KTIRE
+256 QSLKE

-268 EILKTNFEG
+268 EILKSNFEG
-277 NDEAAAKVFGNVR
+277 NDQAAARVFGNVR

-312 MNKVQGATATAFDA
+312 MNNVQGATATAFER
-326 TSQSASF
+326 TSESASF
-333 QLQKALTGVRNS
+333 KLDKAMVAVRNS
-345 LTEVGGTLLSAVLPH
+345 LTEVGSVLLTTLVPT
-360 IQKFTSFIQGLVQ
+360 IQ
-373 SFMNLNPQTQSLV
+373 SFTNFITNLTEKFNSLDESTKRTI
-386 LGLTAIAAA
+386 LTIAGIAAA
-395 LPAILSVAG
+395 AGPVIIFIGKIATGFGSILSILPGVTVAFKVLTTTM
-404 ALATALGAILTPAG
+404 LANPILAVAAGVTALGLALSRYSKNQKDARREAMTSGKSIQQLNQIIAEEEQKLIDISNSKIKNKNQEYRKIKRRIAIYQEEVNTLKSVEQTQQDENNTVEEFNDILEKNTQLLSENTTEISNNQAQRAKVTSVTAIDDSGGITSKGIMSG
-418 LVVAALAAVA
+418 LGEDTSTLSPIGFQGMSEFETSMTDSMIESSNQRMIQRNNEATNAAQNAEKIKASMERTAAINDQLGA
-428 TIVVQN
+428 AMI
-434 WGVVK
+434 GGF
-439 KTLVDV
+439 
-445 ANYFIDLYNES
+445 AAIG
-456 LAFRLIIEGFVAL
+456 EGFASM
-469 FKTIFDAGV
+469 AGD
-478 ALVNGLINQFKI
+478 
-490 AANFIKGLFSNVG
+490 S
-503 KIVQGA
+503 
-509 FSLSPTMIK
+509 
-518 EGLAGISDVLI
+518 E
-529 DGVTDTAENVKDVFA
+529 TA
-544 DIGTSGAENFTEAFE
+544 
-559 KSMRPQKIANVTEEG
+559 M
-574 LQQGLDNVVSSIK
+574 
-587 SKVAGIFTVG
+587 
-597 GAGATA
+597 
-603 TGATTATG
+603 
-611 GEADPTFSSVFG
+611 
-623 TPEAE
+623 
-628 AFDPNAV
+628 
-635 EFIDDVDFEEL
+635 
-646 HAGID
+646 
-651 ATVNKMNQMKSISEQ
+651 
-666 MGQGIS
+666 
-672 DAFGA
+672 
-677 MGQSIVE
+677 
-684 SLGLADGAFG
+684 G
-694 SFLSS
+694 SFLSTL
-699 FITNAMQFIAVS
+699 IQGALQFIAVN
-711 LAQSMGFAVQG
+711 LAQSMSLGVTA

-745 TAAISGAFKK
+745 TAAIGGAFKK
-755 VPKFAN
+755 IPKFAN

-780 QNPEVVAPLDRLK
+780 QNPEVVAPLDRLT
-793 SMIEPRGAQQV
+793 SMIQPRGAQQV

>member
-1 MENLSMS
+1 MS

-23 SALNKTSARLKNFG
+23 SALTKTSARLKSFG
-37 SKAQAIG
+37 TKAQAIG
-44 SKISRNLT
+44 SKLSKSLT
-52 MPLTLVAGASVKL
+52 LPLTLAGGAGIKL
-65 AVDFDKS
+65 AADFDKS
-72 MTKIESLVGIAGDEV
+72 MTKIESLVGIAGEEV

-129 NASLKAAA
+129 NASLQAAA

-231 NGLLKPTKEAEDAL
+231 NGLLKPTKDAEDAL
-245 SGMGLS
+245 AGMGLS
-251 SADLR
+251 SAGLR
-256 KTIRE
+256 QSLKE

-268 EILKTNFEG
+268 EILKSNFEG
-277 NDEAAAKVFGNVR
+277 NDQAAARVFGNVR

-312 MNKVQGATATAFDA
+312 MNNVQGATATAFER
-326 TSQSASF
+326 TSESASF
-333 QLQKALTGVRNS
+333 KLDKAMVAVRNS
-345 LTEVGGTLLSAVLPH
+345 LTEVGSVLLTA
-360 IQKFTSFIQGLVQ
+360 LVPTIQ
-373 SFMNLNPQTQSLV
+373 SFTNFITNLTEKFNSLDESTKRTI
-386 LGLTAIAAA
+386 LTIAGIAAA
-395 LPAILSVAG
+395 AGPVIIFIGKIATGFGSILSILPGVTVAFKVLTTTM
-404 ALATALGAILTPAG
+404 LANPILAVAAGVTALGLALSRYSKNQKDARREAMTSGKSIQQLNQIIAEEEQKLIDISNSKIKNKNQEYRKIKRRIAIYQEEVNTLKSVEQTQQDENNTVEEFNDILEKNTQLLSENTTEISNNQAQRAKVTSVTAIDDSGGITSKGIMSG
-418 LVVAALAAVA
+418 LGEDTSTLSPIGFQGMSEFETSMTDSMIESSNQRMIQRNNEATNAAQNAEKIKASMERTAAINDQLGA
-428 TIVVQN
+428 AMI
-434 WGVVK
+434 GGF
-439 KTLVDV
+439 
-445 ANYFIDLYNES
+445 AAIG
-456 LAFRLIIEGFVAL
+456 EGFASM
-469 FKTIFDAGV
+469 AGD
-478 ALVNGLINQFKI
+478 
-490 AANFIKGLFSNVG
+490 S
-503 KIVQGA
+503 
-509 FSLSPTMIK
+509 
-518 EGLAGISDVLI
+518 E
-529 DGVTDTAENVKDVFA
+529 TA
-544 DIGTSGAENFTEAFE
+544 
-559 KSMRPQKIANVTEEG
+559 M
-574 LQQGLDNVVSSIK
+574 
-587 SKVAGIFTVG
+587 
-597 GAGATA
+597 
-603 TGATTATG
+603 
-611 GEADPTFSSVFG
+611 
-623 TPEAE
+623 
-628 AFDPNAV
+628 
-635 EFIDDVDFEEL
+635 
-646 HAGID
+646 
-651 ATVNKMNQMKSISEQ
+651 
-666 MGQGIS
+666 
-672 DAFGA
+672 
-677 MGQSIVE
+677 
-684 SLGLADGAFG
+684 G
-694 SFLSS
+694 SFLSTL
-699 FITNAMQFIAVS
+699 IQGALQFIAVN
-711 LAQSMGFAVQG
+711 LAQSMSLGVTA

-745 TAAISGAFKK
+745 TAAIGGAFKK
-755 VPKFAN
+755 IPKFAN

-780 QNPEVVAPLDRLK
+780 QNPEVVAPLDRLT
-793 SMIEPRGAQQV
+793 SMIQPRGAQQV

>member
-1 MENLSMS
+1 MA

-52 MPLTLVAGASVKL
+52 MPLTLVGGASVKL

-72 MTKIESLVGIAGDEV
+72 MTKIESLVGIAGEEV
-87 AKMGETAKQMAT
+87 AKMGDTAKQMAT
-99 DTGRSASEAA
+99 DTGRSATEAA

-116 SAGLEGEQAMNVL
+116 SAGLEGSEAMDVL
-129 NASLKAAA
+129 DASLQAAA

-157 GADTLG
+157 GSDTLG

-231 NGLLKPTKEAEDAL
+231 NGLLKPTKDAEDAL

-251 SADLR
+251 SAGLR
-256 KTIRE
+256 QSLKE

-277 NDEAAAKVFGNVR
+277 NDQAAAKVFGNVR

-312 MNKVQGATATAFDA
+312 MNNVQGATANAFEA

-333 QLQKALTGVRNS
+333 QLQKALNGVRNS

-360 IQKFTSFIQGLVQ
+360 IQKFTSFIQGLIQ
-373 SFMNLNPQTQSLV
+373 SFMNLSPQTQSLV

-418 LVVAALAAVA
+418 LVVAALGAIA

-434 WGVVK
+434 WGAVK
-439 KTLVDV
+439 KGLVDV

-503 KIVQGA
+503 MIIQGA
-509 FSLSPTMIK
+509 FTLDRSLIQ
-518 EGLAGISDVLI
+518 EGLAGLGDALVE
-529 DGVTDTAENVKDVFA
+529 GVTETAGNVKDVFA
-544 DIGTSGAENFTEAFE
+544 DIGTAGADNFTEAFE

-574 LQQGLDNVVSSIK
+574 LQQGIDNVVSSIK
-587 SKVAGIFTVG
+587 DKVSGIFAG
-597 GAGATA
+597 GVAAST
-603 TGATTATG
+603 TGGTTATTG
-611 GEADPTFSSVFG
+611 GGDADPTFGSTFG
-623 TPEAE
+623 AVDSGIVDPETI
-628 AFDPNAV
+628 
-635 EFIDDVDFEEL
+635 EFIDDSVDFEAL
-646 HAGID
+646 HQGID
-651 ATVNKMNQMKSISEQ
+651 ATVTKMQTMQSVSQQ
-666 MGQGIS
+666 MGQGIQ
-672 DAFGA
+672 DAFGQ
-677 MGQSIVE
+677 MGESIIAT
-684 SLGLADGAFG
+684 LGLADGAFG
-694 SFLSS
+694 AFLSS
-699 FITNAMQFIAVS
+699 FITNALQFIAVN
-711 LAQSMGFAVQG
+711 LAQSMGFAVSS

-727 AAAGPF
+727 ASAGPF

-745 TAAISGAFKK
+745 TAAVSGAFKK
-755 VPKFAN
+755 IPKFAD
-761 GGIVSTPTLG
+761 GGIVSTPTMG
-771 MFGEYAGAR
+771 MFGEYTGAR
-780 QNPEVVAPLDRLK
+780 QNPEVVAPLDKLT
-793 SMIEPRGAQQV
+793 SMIQPRGAQQV

>member
-1 MENLSMS
+1 MA

-52 MPLTLVAGASVKL
+52 MPLTLVGGASVKL

-72 MTKIESLVGIAGDEV
+72 MTKIESLVGIAGEEV
-87 AKMGETAKQMAT
+87 AKMGDTAKQMAT

-116 SAGLEGEQAMNVL
+116 SAGLEGSEAMDVL
-129 NASLKAAA
+129 DASLQAAA

-157 GADTLG
+157 GSDTLG

-231 NGLLKPTKEAEDAL
+231 NGLLKPTKDAEDAL

-251 SADLR
+251 SAGLR
-256 KTIRE
+256 KSLKE

-277 NDEAAAKVFGNVR
+277 NDQAAAKVFGNVR

-312 MNKVQGATATAFDA
+312 MNNVQGATATAFEA

-333 QLQKALTGVRNS
+333 QLQKALNGVRNS

-360 IQKFTSFIQGLVQ
+360 IQKFTSFIQGLIQ
-373 SFMNLNPQTQSLV
+373 SFMNLSPQTQSLV

-418 LVVAALAAVA
+418 LVVAALAAIA

-434 WGVVK
+434 WGAVK
-439 KTLVDV
+439 KGLVDV

-490 AANFIKGLFSNVG
+490 AGNFISGLFSNVG

-509 FSLSPTMIK
+509 FSLSPSMIK
-518 EGLAGISDVLI
+518 EGLAGISDALV

-544 DIGTSGAENFTEAFE
+544 DIGTAGADNFTEAFE

-574 LQQGLDNVVSSIK
+574 LQQGIDNGLQRLQNGIANIVSGG
-587 SKVAGIFTVG
+587 GIAASAVG
-597 GAGATA
+597 G
-603 TGATTATG
+603 TTTTTG
-611 GEADPTFSSVFG
+611 GGDADPTFGSTFG
-623 TPEAE
+623 AVDSGIVDPETI
-628 AFDPNAV
+628 
-635 EFIDDVDFEEL
+635 EFIDDSVDFEQL
-646 HAGID
+646 HTGID
-651 ATVNKMNQMKSISEQ
+651 ATVAKMNQMQSVSNL
-666 MGQGIS
+666 MGQGVQ

-677 MGQSIVE
+677 MGQSIVQ
-684 SLGLADGAFG
+684 SLGLADNAFG
-694 SFLSS
+694 AFLSS
-699 FITNAMQFIAVS
+699 FITNAMQFIAVN
-711 LAQSMGFAVQG
+711 LAESMSFGVSS
-722 AAQSA
+722 AAKTA
-727 AAAGPF
+727 AAAGPMG
-733 AAFVLPALIAGA
+733 AFVLPALIAGA
-745 TAAISGAFKK
+745 TAAIGGAFKK
-755 VPKFAN
+755 IPKFAD

-771 MFGEYAGAR
+771 MFGEYTGAR
-780 QNPEVVAPLDRLK
+780 QNPEVVAPLNKLT
-793 SMIEPRGAQQV
+793 SMIQPRGAQQV

>member
-1 MENLSMS
+1 MA

-52 MPLTLVAGASVKL
+52 MPLTLVGGASVKL

-72 MTKIESLVGIAGDEV
+72 MTKIESLVGIAGEEV
-87 AKMGETAKQMAT
+87 AKMGDTAKQMAT

-116 SAGLEGEQAMNVL
+116 SAGLEGSEAMDVL
-129 NASLKAAA
+129 DASLQAAA

-157 GADTLG
+157 GSDTLG

-231 NGLLKPTKEAEDAL
+231 NGLLKPTKDAEDAL

-251 SADLR
+251 SAGLR
-256 KTIRE
+256 KSLKE

-277 NDEAAAKVFGNVR
+277 NDQAAAKVFGNVR

-312 MNKVQGATATAFDA
+312 MNNVQGATATAFEA

-333 QLQKALTGVRNS
+333 QLQKALNGVRNS

-360 IQKFTSFIQGLVQ
+360 IQKFTSFIQGLIQ
-373 SFMNLNPQTQSLV
+373 SFMNLSPQTQSLV

-418 LVVAALAAVA
+418 LVVAALAAIA

-434 WGVVK
+434 WGAVK
-439 KTLVDV
+439 KGLVDV

-490 AANFIKGLFSNVG
+490 AGNFISGLFSNVG

-509 FSLSPTMIK
+509 FSLSPSMIK
-518 EGLAGISDVLI
+518 EGLAGISDALV

-574 LQQGLDNVVSSIK
+574 LQQGIDNGLQRLQNGIANIVSGG
-587 SKVAGIFTVG
+587 GIAASAVG
-597 GAGATA
+597 G
-603 TGATTATG
+603 TTTTTG
-611 GEADPTFSSVFG
+611 GGDADPTFASTFG
-623 TPEAE
+623 AVDSGIVDPETI
-628 AFDPNAV
+628 
-635 EFIDDVDFEEL
+635 EFIDDSVDFEQL
-646 HAGID
+646 HTGID
-651 ATVNKMNQMKSISEQ
+651 ATVAKMNQMQSVSNL
-666 MGQGIS
+666 MGQGVQ

-677 MGQSIVE
+677 MGQSIVQ
-684 SLGLADGAFG
+684 SLGLADNAFG
-694 SFLSS
+694 AFLSS
-699 FITNAMQFIAVS
+699 FITNAMQFIAVN
-711 LAQSMGFAVQG
+711 LAESMSFGVSS
-722 AAQSA
+722 AAKTA
-727 AAAGPF
+727 AAAGPMG
-733 AAFVLPALIAGA
+733 AFVLPALIAGA
-745 TAAISGAFKK
+745 TAAIGGAFKK
-755 VPKFAN
+755 IPKFAD

-771 MFGEYAGAR
+771 MFGEYTGAR
-780 QNPEVVAPLDRLK
+780 QNPEVVAPLNKLT
-793 SMIEPRGAQQV
+793 SMIQPRGAQQV

>member
-1 MENLSMS
+1 MA

-52 MPLTLVAGASVKL
+52 MPLTLVGGASVKL

-72 MTKIESLVGIAGDEV
+72 MTKIESLVGIAGEEV
-87 AKMGETAKQMAT
+87 AKMGDTAKKMAT

-129 NASLKAAA
+129 NASLQAAA

-157 GADTLG
+157 GSDTLS
-163 ASDATDVLVAAV
+163 ASGATDVLVAAV

-231 NGLLKPTKEAEDAL
+231 NGLLKPTKDAEDAL
-245 SGMGLS
+245 AGMGLS
-251 SADLR
+251 SAGLR
-256 KTIRE
+256 QSLKE

-277 NDEAAAKVFGNVR
+277 NDQAAAKVFGNVR

-312 MNKVQGATATAFDA
+312 MNNVQGATATAFES

-333 QLQKALTGVRNS
+333 QLQKALNGVRNS

-360 IQKFTSFIQGLVQ
+360 IQKFTSFIQGLIQ
-373 SFMNLNPQTQSLV
+373 SFMNLSPQTQSLV

-434 WGVVK
+434 WGAVK
-439 KTLVDV
+439 KGLVDV

-503 KIVQGA
+503 MIIQGA
-509 FSLSPTMIK
+509 FTLDRSLIQ
-518 EGLAGISDVLI
+518 EGLAGLGDALVE
-529 DGVTDTAENVKDVFA
+529 GVTETAGNVKDVFA
-544 DIGTSGAENFTEAFE
+544 DIGTAGAENFTEAFE

-574 LQQGLDNVVSSIK
+574 LQMGIDNGLQRLQNGIASIVSGG
-587 SKVAGIFTVG
+587 GIAASTTG
-597 GAGATA
+597 G
-603 TGATTATG
+603 TTATTG
-611 GEADPTFSSVFG
+611 GGDADPTFASTFG
-623 TPEAE
+623 AVDSGMVDPETI
-628 AFDPNAV
+628 
-635 EFIDDVDFEEL
+635 EFIDDSVDFEAL
-646 HAGID
+646 HQGID
-651 ATVNKMNQMKSISEQ
+651 ATVTKMQTMQSVSQQ
-666 MGQGIS
+666 MGQGIQ
-672 DAFGA
+672 DAFGQ
-677 MGQSIVE
+677 MGESIIAT
-684 SLGLADGAFG
+684 LGLADGAFG
-694 SFLSS
+694 AFLSS
-699 FITNAMQFIAVS
+699 FITNALQFIAVN
-711 LAQSMGFAVQG
+711 LAQSMGFAVSS

-727 AAAGPF
+727 ASSGPF

-745 TAAISGAFKK
+745 TAAVSGAFKK
-755 VPKFAN
+755 IPKFAD
-761 GGIVSTPTLG
+761 GGIVSTPTMG
-771 MFGEYAGAR
+771 MFGEYTGAR
-780 QNPEVVAPLDRLK
+780 QNPEVVAPLDRLT
-793 SMIEPRGAQQV
+793 SMIQPRGAQQV

>member
-1 MENLSMS
+1 MA

-52 MPLTLVAGASVKL
+52 MPLTLVGGASIKL

-72 MTKIESLVGIAGDEV
+72 MTKIESLVGIAGEEV
-87 AKMGETAKQMAT
+87 AKMGDTAKQMAT

-116 SAGLEGEQAMNVL
+116 SAGLEGSEAMNVL
-129 NASLKAAA
+129 DASLQAAA

-157 GADTLG
+157 GSDTLG

-231 NGLLKPTKEAEDAL
+231 NGLLKPTKDAEDAL

-251 SADLR
+251 SAGLR
-256 KTIRE
+256 QSLKE

-277 NDEAAAKVFGNVR
+277 NDQAAAKVFGNVR

-312 MNKVQGATATAFDA
+312 MNNVQGATANAFEA

-333 QLQKALTGVRNS
+333 QLQKALNGVRNS

-360 IQKFTSFIQGLVQ
+360 IQKFTSFIQGLIQ
-373 SFMNLNPQTQSLV
+373 SFMNLSPQTQSLV

-418 LVVAALAAVA
+418 LVVAALGAIA

-434 WGVVK
+434 WGAVK
-439 KTLVDV
+439 KGLVDV

-490 AANFIKGLFSNVG
+490 AGNFISGLFSNIA

-509 FSLSPTMIK
+509 FSLSPSMIK
-518 EGLAGISDVLI
+518 EGLAGISDALVE
-529 DGVTDTAENVKDVFA
+529 GVTETAGNVKDVFA
-544 DIGTSGAENFTEAFE
+544 DIGTAGADNFTEAFE

-574 LQQGLDNVVSSIK
+574 LQQGIDNVVSSIK
-587 SKVAGIFTVG
+587 EKVSGIFAG
-597 GAGATA
+597 GIAAST
-603 TGATTATG
+603 TGGTTATTG
-611 GEADPTFSSVFG
+611 GGDADPTFASTFG
-623 TPEAE
+623 AVDSGIVDPETI
-628 AFDPNAV
+628 
-635 EFIDDVDFEEL
+635 EFIDDSVDYDAL
-646 HAGID
+646 HQGID
-651 ATVNKMNQMKSISEQ
+651 ATVAKMNQMKAVSDL
-666 MGQGIS
+666 MGQGVQ

-677 MGQSIVE
+677 MGQSIVQ
-684 SLGLADGAFG
+684 SLGLADNAFG
-694 SFLSS
+694 AFLSS
-699 FITNAMQFIAVS
+699 FITNAMQFIAVN
-711 LAQSMGFAVQG
+711 LAESMSFGVSS
-722 AAQSA
+722 AAKTA
-727 AAAGPF
+727 AAAGPVG
-733 AAFVLPALIAGA
+733 AFVLPALIAGA
-745 TAAISGAFKK
+745 TAAIGGAFKK
-755 VPKFAN
+755 IPKFAD

-771 MFGEYAGAR
+771 MFGEYTGAR
-780 QNPEVVAPLDRLK
+780 QNPEVVAPLNKLT
-793 SMIEPRGAQQV
+793 SMIQPRGAQQV

>member
-1 MENLSMS
+1 MS

-44 SKISRNLT
+44 GKISRNLT
-52 MPLTLVAGASVKL
+52 MPLTLVGGASVKL

-72 MTKIESLVGIAGDEV
+72 MTKIESLVGIAGEEV
-87 AKMGETAKQMAT
+87 AKMGATAKQMAT

-129 NASLKAAA
+129 NASLQAAA

-231 NGLLKPTKEAEDAL
+231 NGLLKPTKDAEDAL
-245 SGMGLS
+245 AGMGLS
-251 SADLR
+251 SAGLR
-256 KTIRE
+256 QSLKE

-277 NDEAAAKVFGNVR
+277 NDQAAAKVFGNVR

-300 AGVDSTREIFAE
+300 AGVESTREIFAE
-312 MNKVQGATATAFDA
+312 MNNVQGATSTAFEA

-333 QLQKALTGVRNS
+333 QLQKALNGVRNS
-345 LTEVGGTLLSAVLPH
+345 LTEVGGTILTAVLPH
-360 IQKFTSFIQGLVQ
+360 IQKFTSFVQGLIQ
-373 SFMNLNPQTQSLV
+373 SFMNLNPQTQSLIM
-386 LGLTAIAAA
+386 GLTAIAAA

-404 ALATALGAILTPAG
+404 ALATALGAILSPAG

-434 WGVVK
+434 WGAVK
-439 KTLVDV
+439 KAIVDV

-456 LAFRLIIEGFVAL
+456 LAVRLIIQGFVAL
-469 FKTIFDAGV
+469 FKTIFAGAV
-478 ALVNGLINQFKI
+478 AAVNGIINQFKI
-490 AANFIKGLFSNVG
+490 AGRFIKGLFSNVG
-503 KIVQGA
+503 KIIRGV
-509 FSLSPTMIK
+509 FTLDRSMIK
-518 EGLAGISDVLI
+518 
-529 DGVTDTAENVKDVFA
+529 DGVAGLGDALTEGVTETANNVKGVF
-544 DIGTSGAENFTEAFE
+544 DEIGTAASDNFTEAFE
-559 KSMRPQKIANVTEEG
+559 KSMRGNKIAHVTEEG
-574 LQQGLDNVVSSIK
+574 LQEGIDNVVSSIK
-587 SKVAGIFTVG
+587 SKVSGIFSG
-597 GAGATA
+597 GGGGVATA
-603 TGATTATG
+603 TSGTTSTG
-611 GEADPTFSSVFG
+611 GGEGDPTFSSVFG
-623 TPEAE
+623 QVDDG
-628 AFDPNAV
+628 FVDPSTI
-635 EFIDDVDFEEL
+635 ESIDVDFEEQESAL
-646 HAGID
+646 DGLIQKMKE
-651 ATVNKMNQMKSISEQ
+651 TKSVNEQ
-666 MGQGIS
+666 LGEGMQA
-672 DAFGA
+672 AFGA

-684 SLGLADGAFG
+684 SLGLADNAFG
-694 SFLSS
+694 AFLSS
-699 FITNAMQFIAVS
+699 FITNAMQFLAVN
-711 LAQSMGFAVQG
+711 LAESMSFGVS
-722 AAQSA
+722 AAAKTA
-727 AAAGPF
+727 AAAGPVG
-733 AAFVLPALIAGA
+733 AFVLPALIAGA

-755 VPKFAN
+755 IPKFAS

-780 QNPEVVAPLDRLK
+780 QNPEVVAPLDRLT